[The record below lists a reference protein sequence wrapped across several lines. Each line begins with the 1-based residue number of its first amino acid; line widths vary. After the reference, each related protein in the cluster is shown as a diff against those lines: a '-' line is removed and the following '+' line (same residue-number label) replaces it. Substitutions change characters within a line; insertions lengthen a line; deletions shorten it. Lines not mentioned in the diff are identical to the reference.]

1 MRLLYDFSFEFLLF
15 FFYAHTPIPAI
26 PAIPAILNHPWLE
39 VGFVLRFYRLTLGHI
54 HLYSLIFTHIRSY
67 VAARKEVF
75 GIIAYGEKGL
85 VQLIAWWA
93 M

>member
-15 FFYAHTPIPAI
+15 FFYAHTP
-26 PAIPAILNHPWLE
+26 IPAILNHPWLE

-85 VQLIAWWA
+85 VQLIA
-93 M
+93 